1 MNLKGW
7 KIHDILKSGIL
18 SGNSL
23 RPIGID
29 APTTQKYF
37 EMSEKSKWVYI

>member
-7 KIHDILKSGIL
+7 KIHDILKSDIL

-23 RPIGID
+23 RLIGID
-29 APTTQKYF
+29 APTAQKYF
-37 EMSEKSKWVYI
+37 EMSKNSK